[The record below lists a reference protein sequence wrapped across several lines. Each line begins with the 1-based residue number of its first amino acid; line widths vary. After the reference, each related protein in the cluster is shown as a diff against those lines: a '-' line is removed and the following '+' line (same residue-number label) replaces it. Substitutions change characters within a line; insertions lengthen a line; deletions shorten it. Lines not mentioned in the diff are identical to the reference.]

1 MEKPRTQDFGS
12 AGERIA
18 FKLSGPVS
26 PPLSSVLGHRGL
38 LPRHRM
44 KIVKQILGIGKKQ
57 VLRRQPGP
65 GLWEKAGRLAAV
77 QPVGRRTGE
86 GSRVSA

>member
-1 MEKPRTQDFGS
+1 
-12 AGERIA
+12 
-18 FKLSGPVS
+18 
-26 PPLSSVLGHRGL
+26 
-38 LPRHRM
+38 M
-44 KIVKQILGIGKKQ
+44 KMVKQILGIGKKP

-65 GLWEKAGRLAAV
+65 GLWEQAGRLAAV